1 MTQNT
6 LLTMQSVEAIRKAL
20 KEAPPP
26 DPAKRQVT
34 KQEAVAELRE
44 EITALRNKG
53 YALEDIAELLKGGG
67 LDITPPTLKGY
78 LQRSKR
84 GPVPARKPR
93 QKTK

>member
-1 MTQNT
+1 MTQSAP
-6 LLTMQSVEAIRKAL
+6 LTMKAVEDIRKAL

-26 DPAKRQVT
+26 DPAKRQMT

-44 EITALRNKG
+44 EIIALRDKG
-53 YALEDIAELLKGGG
+53 HTLEDIAELLKGGG

-84 GPVPARKPR
+84 GPKPVRKAR
-93 QKTK
+93 QETK